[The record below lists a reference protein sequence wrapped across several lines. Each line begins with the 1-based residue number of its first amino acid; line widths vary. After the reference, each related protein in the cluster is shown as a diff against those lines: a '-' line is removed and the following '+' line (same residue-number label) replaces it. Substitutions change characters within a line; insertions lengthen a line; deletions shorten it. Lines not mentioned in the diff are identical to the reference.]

1 MQAREA
7 AVSHS
12 PSFNSYS
19 NSDLAEI
26 AARVVEEF
34 AAEEKSG
41 EFYDDEFYF
50 EREVGSE
57 SVKREGEEWDIAG
70 YDHHDKDE
78 GFEFEFVTRDSESST
93 IPADEI
99 FHDGKIRPVY
109 PFLNGDF
116 LIRKV
121 KEEGGKKTKTIR
133 LPLMKL
139 LIEERETAATSS
151 CSSSD
156 VDELEG
162 VPEEMYCV
170 WQPKAEETE
179 TSHAVVLPEDLYCVW
194 RPKATQTAAEED
206 ETARRCKKST
216 STGSIYKKLKLKE
229 LLSRSHSEGR
239 KDNFVFLTPKKSWS
253 RRENEHRAE
262 EPPVSAWKPRPPP
275 PRRTYLPYRQDLV
288 GFFSGGN
295 GLTKNSKPF

>member
-1 MQAREA
+1 MQARDA
-7 AVSHS
+7 AVSRS

-19 NSDLAEI
+19 NGDLTEI
-26 AARVVEEF
+26 AARVVEEC
-34 AAEEKSG
+34 AAEEKSD
-41 EFYDDEFYF
+41 EFYDEFYF
-50 EREVGSE
+50 EREVDSE
-57 SVKREGEEWDIAG
+57 SVKREGEEWGGDE
-70 YDHHDKDE
+70 DE
-78 GFEFEFVTRDSESST
+78 GFEFEFVTRDSDST
-93 IPADEI
+93 PISADEI
-99 FHDGKIRPVY
+99 FHNGKIRPAY
-109 PFLNGDF
+109 PFFNGDF
-116 LIRKV
+116 FIRKV
-121 KEEGGKKTKTIR
+121 KMDANKEENGAKTIR

-170 WQPKAEETE
+170 WQPKAASDADE
-179 TSHAVVLPEDLYCVW
+179 PEDLYCVW
-194 RPKATQTAAEED
+194 QPKPTPAAED
-206 ETARRCKKST
+206 EKAPRCKKST

-239 KDNFVFLTPKKSWS
+239 KENFVFLTPKNSWWK
-253 RRENEHRAE
+253 REKE
-262 EPPVSAWKPRPPP
+262 EKNVEETQVVIGKLRPPP

-288 GFFSGGN
+288 GFFSGGY

>member
-1 MQAREA
+1 MQPRDA
-7 AVSHS
+7 AVSRS

-19 NSDLAEI
+19 NAVQTEI
-26 AARVVEEF
+26 AARIVEEC
-34 AAEEKSG
+34 AAEEKTD
-41 EFYDDEFYF
+41 EFYDEFYF
-50 EREVGSE
+50 EREVDSE
-57 SVKREGEEWDIAG
+57 SVERGGEEWG
-70 YDHHDKDE
+70 GVEDE
-78 GFEFEFVTRDSESST
+78 GFEFEFVTRDSDST
-93 IPADEI
+93 PISADEI
-99 FHDGKIRPVY
+99 FHNGKIRPAY
-109 PFLNGDF
+109 PFFNGDF
-116 LIRKV
+116 FIRKV
-121 KEEGGKKTKTIR
+121 KMDASKEDNGAKTIR

-170 WQPKAEETE
+170 WQPKAASDADEPEG
-179 TSHAVVLPEDLYCVW
+179 LPDDLYCVW
-194 RPKATQTAAEED
+194 KPNPTPEAE

-239 KDNFVFLTPKKSWS
+239 KNNFVFLTPKNRWRK
-253 RRENEHRAE
+253 REKGENFE
-262 EPPVSAWKPRPPP
+262 ETPVVTGKLRPPP

-295 GLTKNSKPF
+295 GLIKNSKPF

>member
-1 MQAREA
+1 MQARDA
-7 AVSHS
+7 AVSRS
-12 PSFNSYS
+12 PSFN
-19 NSDLAEI
+19 NGDQTEI
-26 AARVVEEF
+26 AARVVEEC
-34 AAEEKSG
+34 AAEE
-41 EFYDDEFYF
+41 FYDEFYF
-50 EREVGSE
+50 EREVDLE
-57 SVKREGEEWDIAG
+57 SVKRGGEEWDG
-70 YDHHDKDE
+70 DEDE
-78 GFEFEFVTRDSESST
+78 GFEFEFVTRDSDST
-93 IPADEI
+93 PISADEI
-99 FHDGKIRPVY
+99 FHNGKIRPAY
-109 PFLNGDF
+109 PFFNGDF

-121 KEEGGKKTKTIR
+121 KMDANKEENGAKTIR

-170 WQPKAEETE
+170 WQPKVASDADEPEGR
-179 TSHAVVLPEDLYCVW
+179 PEDLSCVW
-194 RPKATQTAAEED
+194 QPKPTQAAETPD

-239 KDNFVFLTPKKSWS
+239 KDNFVFLTPKNSW
-253 RRENEHRAE
+253 RKRDKE
-262 EPPVSAWKPRPPP
+262 EKVEATPVVTGKLRPPP
-275 PRRTYLPYRQDLV
+275 PRQTYLPYRQGLV
-288 GFFSGGN
+288 GFFSGGY

>member
-1 MQAREA
+1 MQARGA
-7 AVSHS
+7 AVSRS

-19 NSDLAEI
+19 DGDLTEI
-26 AARVVEEF
+26 ATRVVEEC
-34 AAEEKSG
+34 AAEEKSD
-41 EFYDDEFYF
+41 EFYDEFYF
-50 EREVGSE
+50 GREVDSE
-57 SVKREGEEWDIAG
+57 SVKRGGEEWG
-70 YDHHDKDE
+70 GVEDE
-78 GFEFEFVTRDSESST
+78 GFEFEFVTRDSDSTPSS
-93 IPADEI
+93 ADEI
-99 FHDGKIRPVY
+99 FHNGKIRPAY
-109 PFLNGDF
+109 PFFNGDF
-116 LIRKV
+116 FIKKV
-121 KEEGGKKTKTIR
+121 KMDASKEENGAKTIR

-162 VPEEMYCV
+162 IPEEMYCV
-170 WQPKAEETE
+170 WQPKAASNADEPEG
-179 TSHAVVLPEDLYCVW
+179 LPEDLYCMW
-194 RPKATQTAAEED
+194 KPKPTPAVESPEET
-206 ETARRCKKST
+206 ERRCKKST

-239 KDNFVFLTPKKSWS
+239 KDNFVILAPKNNRRKREKEENFEETPVVTGKL
-253 RRENEHRAE
+253 
-262 EPPVSAWKPRPPP
+262 RPPP

>member
-1 MQAREA
+1 MQAHDA

-12 PSFNSYS
+12 PSSNGHS
-19 NSDLAEI
+19 NSDLTEI
-26 AARVVEEF
+26 AARAVEEY
-34 AAEEKSG
+34 AAEEKSD

-50 EREVGSE
+50 EREVDSE
-57 SVKREGEEWDIAG
+57 SVKREGGEWDG
-70 YDHHDKDE
+70 DE
-78 GFEFEFVTRDSESST
+78 DDQGFEFEFVTRDSESST
-93 IPADEI
+93 ISADEI

-109 PFLNGDF
+109 PFLNGD
-116 LIRKV
+116 LVIRKV
-121 KEEGGKKTKTIR
+121 NMDANKEENGKKTIR

-156 VDELEG
+156 VDDLEG

-170 WQPKAEETE
+170 WQPKAASDVDEQESVPEEM
-179 TSHAVVLPEDLYCVW
+179 YCVW
-194 RPKATQTAAEED
+194 PPKPTPEEAESPE

-239 KDNFVFLTPKKSWS
+239 KENFVFLTPKNSWN
-253 RRENEHRAE
+253 RRENEYRVE
-262 EPPVSAWKPRPPP
+262 EQAATAGKLRPPP